1 MSEHIDQVRTVGWF
15 RATFRDVLIFA
26 IPNGGQRSRTAGY
39 KLKLEG
45 VVAGVPDLFIP
56 EWRLFVEMKKE
67 GGRLS
72 PAQKEL
78 IPVLED
84 AGYTVLVPQGFEQ
97 ARDMLLAFS
106 YKRRTK
112 QPSESW
118 DNGGCYLTELP
129 AE

>member
-1 MSEHIDQVRTVGWF
+1 LSEHIDQVRTVGWF

-78 IPVLED
+78 IPILEA

-106 YKRRTK
+106 DKRRTTT
-112 QPSESW
+112 P
-118 DNGGCYLTELP
+118 
-129 AE
+129 

>member
-1 MSEHIDQVRTVGWF
+1 LSEHIDQVRTVGWF

-106 YKRRTK
+106 DQRRTK
-112 QPSESW
+112 
-118 DNGGCYLTELP
+118 TE
-129 AE
+129 

>member
-78 IPVLED
+78 IPILES
-84 AGYTVLVPQGFEQ
+84 AGYQCLVCYGFDDFKSQ
-97 ARDMLLAFS
+97 ITQL
-106 YKRRTK
+106 K
-112 QPSESW
+112 
-118 DNGGCYLTELP
+118 NP
-129 AE
+129 A